1 MGKIEQHRAAILAII
16 EERALLKPANLQDVD
31 NQILAD
37 EKRGH
42 YQLVSTGWDGRAF
55 SYAVI
60 YNFDLKPDGKV
71 WIQAN
76 NTDEDVAEELTQRG
90 VAKEDIVVG
99 FQYPAYRA
107 YGGYAV
113 A

>member
-1 MGKIEQHRAAILAII
+1 MGKLKQYRAAILAII

-60 YNFDLKPDGKV
+60 YHFDLKPDGKV

-76 NTDEDVAEELTQRG
+76 NTDGDVAEELTQRG

-107 YGGYAV
+107 YGGYGV

>member
-1 MGKIEQHRAAILAII
+1 MGKLEQYKEVVINIL
-16 EERALLKPANLQDVD
+16 EEHARNKPVNLEDVD
-31 NQILAD
+31 NQIIID

-42 YQLVSTGWDGRAF
+42 YQLVSLGWEGRAF

-60 YNFDLKPDGKV
+60 YHFDFKPDGKI

-76 NTDEDVAEELTQRG
+76 NTDIDIAEELVQRG
-90 VAKEDIVVG
+90 ISREDIVVG
-99 FQYPAYRA
+99 FQHPAYRP
-107 YGGYAV
+107 YTGYAT

>member
-1 MGKIEQHRAAILAII
+1 MGKLEQYKTVILSII
-16 EERALLKPANLQDVD
+16 EAHARNKPVNLENVD
-31 NQILAD
+31 NQIIVG

-42 YQLVSTGWDGRAF
+42 YQLVSLGWEGRTF

-60 YNFDLKPDGKV
+60 YHFDLKPDGKV

-76 NTDEDVAEELTQRG
+76 NTDIDVAEELTLKG
-90 VAKEDIVVG
+90 VAREDIVVG
-99 FQYPAYRA
+99 FQHPAYRP
-107 YGGYAV
+107 YTGYAI

>member
-60 YNFDLKPDGKV
+60 YHFDLKPDGKV

-76 NTDEDVAEELTQRG
+76 NTDEDVAESLTQRG

-99 FQYPAYRA
+99 FQYPAYRG

>member
-1 MGKIEQHRAAILAII
+1 MGKLEKHQAAILSIL
-16 EERALLKPANLQDVD
+16 EGRAHLKPVNLQDVE
-31 NQILAD
+31 NEIIVD

-42 YQLVSTGWDGRAF
+42 YQLVSFGWDERAF

-60 YNFDLKPDGKV
+60 YHFDLKPDGKI
-71 WIQAN
+71 WIQVN
-76 NTDEDVAEELTQRG
+76 NTDIDVAEELTLRG

-107 YGGYAV
+107 FGGYAV

>member
-1 MGKIEQHRAAILAII
+1 MGKLEQYRAAILAII
-16 EERALLKPANLQDVD
+16 EERSLLKPANLQNVD
-31 NQILAD
+31 NQIITD
-37 EKRGH
+37 DKHGH
-42 YQLVSTGWDGRAF
+42 YQLVSTGWDKRAF

-60 YNFDLKPDGKV
+60 YHFDLKPDGKV

-90 VAKEDIVVG
+90 VSKEDIVVG

-107 YGGYAV
+107 FTGYGV